1 MCQSSACHVLQ
12 QPSRLL
18 GIASNVN
25 ALMHV
30 TTPPADF
37 EASSKSK
44 SEMYRDTF
52 TLTTLACM
60 TTAVC
65 WTHSWSILHSYIIHE
80 SWATIKLF
88 TIQAAIKQANIK
100 SNSKVVSLVRRASID
115 FAWRLLHKWSVVC
128 CHYKLLITGCLSLAG
143 SCIRLCLKF
152 PEWLW
157 CSYIDINEIN
167 DVLRSV
173 NTVNVECSLNG
184 KIKFN
189 EFSFVIILIS
199 ISQKARE
206 CIHENRLVCD
216 GKLYN
221 WIKRRRGLL
230 WILYNS
236 TASAFII
243 WRILISRSPPAC
255 MSAFMTH

>member
-12 QPSRLL
+12 QPSRFL

-88 TIQAAIKQANIK
+88 TIQAAIKK
-100 SNSKVVSLVRRASID
+100 HLESGFFSKTSEHRLCMTAASQ
-115 FAWRLLHKWSVVC
+115 VVC

-143 SCIRLCLKF
+143 SFIRLCLKF

-173 NTVNVECSLNG
+173 NTVNVKCSLNG

-206 CIHENRLVCD
+206 CVHENCLCAME
-216 GKLYN
+216 N
-221 WIKRRRGLL
+221 CI
-230 WILYNS
+230 
-236 TASAFII
+236 TE
-243 WRILISRSPPAC
+243 
-255 MSAFMTH
+255 